1 MSILDEQYWNERH
14 EKADTPWKIDVA
26 SPALTQYID
35 QIEDRTKSILI
46 PGAGHYFEAA
56 YLLEKGFTDMHSY
69 VAFLMYPEIRRCEV
83 EELNPDNLKYLAKEY
98 SGQRKLAKNAGFAI
112 KPFY

>member
-35 QIEDRTKSILI
+35 QIEDRTKSILVTI
-46 PGAGHYFEAA
+46 
-56 YLLEKGFTDMHSY
+56 
-69 VAFLMYPEIRRCEV
+69 
-83 EELNPDNLKYLAKEY
+83 LK
-98 SGQRKLAKNAGFAI
+98 QHI
-112 KPFY
+112 C

>member
-56 YLLEKGFTDMHSY
+56 YLLEKDLQILRY
-69 VAFLMYPEIRRCEV
+69 VIFLT
-83 EELNPDNLKYLAKEY
+83 LQL
-98 SGQRKLAKNAGFAI
+98 RK
-112 KPFY
+112 